1 MALVVVGVNPRR
13 APFSLL
19 VRSLESPGART
30 GVLAHLAGHRS
41 VSEALVLLCGQRAEV
56 YAVVEDGTDA
66 YDVIPSSLVASGVLA
81 ADGAAH
87 GYFAEGTDA
96 AAHLFAAVAGVDE
109 FACADE
115 GVAAAFAQAA
125 SASRAQGALGSG
137 LESLAVA
144 ARSLAARLE
153 TPGAGESAEALG
165 ETVAELA
172 RRVFDHLDRRRALAV
187 GAGALPVAAVRALAA
202 AGVGHFTWVGAP
214 GGGTQPDTGVP
225 AGDALPTDPE
235 TAALSRGPSSFAS
248 ASPEA
253 LPVLLGTA
261 DVVVVAPGVT
271 PALDKRLVKTA
282 MRTRRGRPMLLVD
295 VSEGEPAIE
304 ARVASVDD
312 AFLYTRADLM
322 RLTDDAPW
330 ACTGGASARN
340 ALIAEAVRNFS
351 YQLA

>member
-1 MALVVVGVNPRR
+1 MALVVVGVNPCR
-13 APFSLL
+13 APFSPLA
-19 VRSLESPGART
+19 RSLESPGSRA

-66 YDVIPSSLVASGVLA
+66 YDVILSLLTASGVLA

-96 AAHLFAAVAGVDE
+96 AAHLFAAVAGIDE
-109 FACADE
+109 FACAGED
-115 GVAAAFAQAA
+115 VAAAFAKGA
-125 SASRAQGALGSG
+125 SASRAQGALGSR

-153 TPGAGESAEALG
+153 APGAGESAEALG

-172 RRVFDHLDRRRALAV
+172 RRVFDHLDRRRVLAV
-187 GAGALPVAAVRALAA
+187 GAGALPIAAVRALAA
-202 AGVGHFTWVGAP
+202 AGAGHFAWVGAP
-214 GGGTQPDTGVP
+214 GGKIRGEEVP
-225 AGDALPTDPE
+225 AGDGPAGSDASELPAFSAASAE
-235 TAALSRGPSSFAS
+235 ALS
-248 ASPEA
+248 
-253 LPVLLGTA
+253 VLLGNA
-261 DVVVVAPGVT
+261 DVVVVAPGVA
-271 PALDKRLVKTA
+271 PALDKRLVKAA

-330 ACTGGASARN
+330 ARAGAAGARE